1 MIACSSKALALSSTH
16 VRGLAWPRLPV
27 CRLIESDAEALAGQ
41 TTTWVPPDKFERV
54 TRSEWPA
61 CCLLPAPVPSQ
72 VLPVLR

>member
-1 MIACSSKALALSSTH
+1 MLVCAAWH
-16 VRGLAWPRLPV
+16 VHASVR
-27 CRLIESDAEALAGQ
+27 RLIESDAAALAGQ